1 MGGGGRRPFSEA
13 PRGGGASAA
22 RTNRAP
28 KAACATAPA
37 PGIRLVALDLDGVVW
52 KGGEVLPG
60 VIEAL
65 AQVLQRGLD
74 LRYVSNNSTAHRET
88 VSERLASLGLP
99 AGAERVLTSGF
110 VTACWLRG
118 RLPEGAPVMVVGE
131 KGLLR
136 ELREAGL
143 DAYHARETGAAA
155 GPVSGVAL
163 AEEPTPTAEAHT
175 APAAATPAAVV
186 VGMDRSF
193 SYETLAAAQ
202 KAIRDG
208 ALFVATNRDVTFP
221 TEDRL
226 LPGAGSIVAA
236 VAAAAEQ
243 EPVLMGKPGLAL
255 AEILEIATGVP
266 AKETL
271 LVGDRLSTDIA
282 MGRAAG
288 MVTALVLTGVTDA
301 DSLHEA
307 ETAAAAGAAP
317 EGGVATAAGE
327 DAVLPNHVL
336 TDLSGLPA
344 LMDELARPRQAR

>member
-1 MGGGGRRPFSEA
+1 MG
-13 PRGGGASAA
+13 
-22 RTNRAP
+22 
-28 KAACATAPA
+28 
-37 PGIRLVALDLDGVVW
+37 GIRLVALDLDGVVW
-52 KGGEVLPG
+52 KSGEVLPG

-74 LRYVSNNSTAHRET
+74 LRYVSNNSTAHRKT
-88 VSERLASLGLP
+88 VSERLAGLGLP
-99 AGAERVLTSGF
+99 AGAERVLTSGL
-110 VTACWLRG
+110 VTARWLRG

-131 KGLLR
+131 EGLLS

-143 DAYHARETGAAA
+143 GAYHARETGGSA
-155 GPVSGVAL
+155 GSMSGVVL
-163 AEEPTPTAEAHT
+163 AEEPAPTAEAY
-175 APAAATPAAVV
+175 AVPAAATPAAVV

-193 SYETLAAAQ
+193 SYETLATAQ

-208 ALFVATNRDVTFP
+208 ALFVATNRDATFP

-236 VAAAAEQ
+236 VAEAAEQ

-255 AEILEIATGVP
+255 AEILAMATGVP

-271 LVGDRLSTDIA
+271 FVGDRLSTDIA
-282 MGRAAG
+282 MGKAAG
-288 MVTALVLTGVTDA
+288 MVTALVLTGVTGA
-301 DSLHEA
+301 DGLREA
-307 ETAAAAGAAP
+307 EAMAVASAAP

-327 DAVLPNHVL
+327 EAALPNHVL

-344 LMDELARPRQAR
+344 LLDELARPR